1 MKFTERLYLETK
13 EAHKT
18 VDSHPFVSLIRTN
31 NMAGELYINF
41 NKICIYELQKTFK
54 LNDVHLQARLYRDI
68 EQPDI
73 FINKSL
79 NELLILCRQFPL
91 ELGYAFYLGLLF
103 GGNILKKMIPNKD
116 EHDFFSFENPKQLIT
131 EFKNYLDNNVSNH
144 DEFISNVNEVYKL
157 IKEIFDEFY

>member
-1 MKFTERLYLETK
+1 
-13 EAHKT
+13 
-18 VDSHPFVSLIRTN
+18 
-31 NMAGELYINF
+31 
-41 NKICIYELQKTFK
+41 
-54 LNDVHLQARLYRDI
+54 
-68 EQPDI
+68 
-73 FINKSL
+73 
-79 NELLILCRQFPL
+79 
-91 ELGYAFYLGLLF
+91 LGYAFYLGLLF